1 MHVVANP
8 TSLIASKE
16 RLTDILMDLIYPIAD
31 NQSSTLL
38 RPPPAPQ
45 QVLSRRGFAGRKH
58 GTHGG
63 VSCIQPY
70 LNKAYGFM
78 FNSDMAA
85 SSSTILFHLFEWA
98 TVKYD

>member
-45 QVLSRRGFAGRKH
+45 QVRGEKAWDTWRRIMYPTMLKQG
-58 GTHGG
+58 
-63 VSCIQPY
+63 IW
-70 LNKAYGFM
+70 
-78 FNSDMAA
+78 
-85 SSSTILFHLFEWA
+85 FH
-98 TVKYD
+98 V